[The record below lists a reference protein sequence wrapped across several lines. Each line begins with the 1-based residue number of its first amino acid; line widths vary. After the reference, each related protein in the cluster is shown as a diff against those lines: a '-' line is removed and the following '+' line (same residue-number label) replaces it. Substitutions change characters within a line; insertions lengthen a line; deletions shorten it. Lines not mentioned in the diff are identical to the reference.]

1 MWVQEPADALDCQG
15 GGDGYPGDWAR
26 KWVGLAGSNAGKKI

>member
-1 MWVQEPADALDCQG
+1 MQEPVDTLNCQG